1 MSNDFTGTA
10 AQQLAS
16 CLSAYLFCLSGSAS
30 GDRWRC
36 RRFGARPGAGAI
48 SSGRSRDPSDEWR
61 HAERPGRHAISMNFK
76 GFPRL
81 RDAIAGC
88 VLSIPAAA
96 SAQLPALRTAI

>member
-1 MSNDFTGTA
+1 MHRRQMSNDFTGTA

-30 GDRWRC
+30 GGRWRG
-36 RRFGARPGAGAI
+36 RRPGASPGAGAI
-48 SSGRSRDPSDEWR
+48 SGGRSGDPSDEWR
-61 HAERPGRHAISMNFK
+61 RAERRRRHANSTKFK

-81 RDAIAGC
+81 RGAIGGC

-96 SAQLPALRTAI
+96 SAQLPA